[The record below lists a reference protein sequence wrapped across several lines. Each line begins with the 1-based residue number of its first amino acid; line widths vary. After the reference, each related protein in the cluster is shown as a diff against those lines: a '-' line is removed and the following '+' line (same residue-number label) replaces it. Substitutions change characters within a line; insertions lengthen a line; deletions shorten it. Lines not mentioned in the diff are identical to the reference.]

1 MGNSEK
7 KNEQE
12 LKKRAFIVM
21 PIGQENSEVRRSA
34 EGIYQT
40 VIKPILR
47 DFGYESYAA
56 HEIDDTGSINKQ
68 IIKRL
73 LNDELVVANLT
84 DLNPNVMYELA
95 VRHATRKPII
105 IVCDKKTDLPFDII
119 DERTLFFTNDMK
131 GVIELNEPFKR
142 MVKSFENE
150 IKIDNPIYRVARDNL
165 IEKNMDSSEEDY
177 TVYKKLNELEK
188 IILNSIS
195 LNRNN
200 SMDNNRVEETKNYYE
215 IIFHLKGRDFK
226 VTEKEILKIAEDCKI
241 FAFKVDKR
249 FGDSD
254 ECVITVFDSKLSNI
268 KLFNDSLIINGYKTK
283 VNALNI

>member
-1 MGNSEK
+1 MGNSEN
-7 KNEQE
+7 KNEQD

-40 VIKPILR
+40 VIKPILQ
-47 DFGYESYAA
+47 DFGYVSYAA

-68 IIKRL
+68 IIERL
-73 LNDELVVANLT
+73 LNDDLVVANLT

-95 VRHATRKPII
+95 VRHASRKPII
-105 IVCDKKTDLPFDII
+105 IVCDKKTKLPFDII

-142 MVKSFENE
+142 MVRSFENE

-165 IEKNMDSSEEDY
+165 IEKNMDTSGEDY
-177 TVYKKLNELEK
+177 TIYKKLNELEK
-188 IILNSIS
+188 IILSSIS

-200 SMDNNRVEETKNYYE
+200 SLNSNLDRETKDYYE
-215 IIFHLKGRDFK
+215 ISFHLEERDFDI
-226 VTEKEILKIAEDCKI
+226 VAMEISKIAEECNIFDLKI
-241 FAFKVDKR
+241 SNGS
-249 FGDSD
+249 GDSD
-254 ECVITVFDSKLSNI
+254 ECYI
-268 KLFNDSLIINGYKTK
+268 K
-283 VNALNI
+283 VNSKYNNIRKFRKYLAKMGYETDITAFAL